1 MLTPVCWEG
10 WQHPAITP
18 ARKCKYFCMQK
29 IDVTPSVE
37 MLRACFE
44 SDLPFRVSFKGG
56 IKIQAQPLEHEFSWK
71 WRLTRLR
78 HDTQTSWLEVE
89 IAVNPFAQWD
99 FAITGDEPVA
109 VAMAKAMCDY
119 HKTDS
124 HESWY
129 MAHLVTLY
137 GSKVANITSV
147 ER

>member
-1 MLTPVCWEG
+1 
-10 WQHPAITP
+10 
-18 ARKCKYFCMQK
+18 MQK